1 MSSARTL
8 SKSGPADRGTGA
20 DRSSNAAYAG
30 FAKDP
35 GEWLRNNL
43 PTIRPEQMA
52 AGLGHP
58 DAVA

>member
-20 DRSSNAAYAG
+20 DRSSTVAYAG

-35 GEWLRNNL
+35 GEWLLNL